1 MLDDLQ
7 SEKRVEWERL
17 LHFDPKS
24 VAALAGCALFLI
36 GFLGVLPAW
45 LRAQAQADFAGAA
58 LQTAPGT
65 VATIQ
70 ISPVSQGGGG
80 LFNAVTVAFAG
91 REIYYALPPTSQWKP
106 KRGASVVVAYR
117 VGQKSGAVHIESVT
131 PQ

>member
-7 SEKRVEWERL
+7 SEKGVEWERL
-17 LHFDPKS
+17 LHWDVKS

-36 GFLGVLPAW
+36 GLLGVLPAW
-45 LRAQAQADFAGAA
+45 LRAEARADFAGAP

-80 LFNAVTVAFAG
+80 LFNAVTVTFAG
-91 REIYYALPPTSQWKP
+91 RELYYALPPTSRWQP
-106 KRGASVVVAYR
+106 KRGALVTVVYR
-117 VGQKSGAVHIESVT
+117 VGRKSRSVQIVSVT